1 MIGLKDCYGRKH
13 TKLYI
18 NLVNVW
24 NIVCSLQLK
33 GFEKSSASCLA
44 VLNISDLKQTWTAAK
59 KTSTGSHDSLS
70 PHNLHNPDV
79 VAVSSSIL
87 AVSREREFV
96 CQFCPFK
103 THNFESKS
111 LLLPIA
117 LTSDHRDNFG
127 FVAVPF
133 SEKKL
138 TTFSEARRAKFPK
151 FPQFKPGWSSGSS
164 GSPQSFQNISRW
176 SGRLGRLV
184 VSIWSSRSP
193 QRQGTR
199 GRQRCLWVRQ

>member
-1 MIGLKDCYGRKH
+1 M
-13 TKLYI
+13 
-18 NLVNVW
+18 
-24 NIVCSLQLK
+24 
-33 GFEKSSASCLA
+33 
-44 VLNISDLKQTWTAAK
+44 
-59 KTSTGSHDSLS
+59 
-70 PHNLHNPDV
+70 
-79 VAVSSSIL
+79 AVSSSIL

-151 FPQFKPGWSSGSS
+151 FPQFKPG
-164 GSPQSFQNISRW
+164 
-176 SGRLGRLV
+176 
-184 VSIWSSRSP
+184 
-193 QRQGTR
+193 
-199 GRQRCLWVRQ
+199 